1 MPSRT
6 ARLLAALA
14 LHPEGLVV
22 DVLLAGMSAP
32 EERRSMLMALRTLEQ
47 QGKVV
52 RSGPRRH
59 HYIAGVLVRLAT
71 TPDKGDLS
79 RVDSLYSL
87 FVLGV
92 PEGQLVSS
100 GQTPRAFRAPEK
112 HGRLTIP
119 GGSSR

>member
-71 TPDKGDLS
+71 TPDKGDC
-79 RVDSLYSL
+79 
-87 FVLGV
+87 
-92 PEGQLVSS
+92 
-100 GQTPRAFRAPEK
+100 RA
-112 HGRLTIP
+112 
-119 GGSSR
+119 